1 MKSIVELKS
10 LYSKIIPK
18 VQNQYDVWSQ
28 DEDGYDHEVGY
39 GGICHLI
46 ADEVVSVLQD
56 FDIQCTTLS
65 LDSEV
70 HVLVIAQF
78 QEGVYSIDVPYSIY
92 EKGGGYQWTK
102 IPNIIF
108 DESCITYNKIY
119 SDPER
124 FIEYLQD

>member
-10 LYSKIIPK
+10 LYPKMIPK

-102 IPNIIF
+102 IPNITF
-108 DESCITYNKIY
+108 DESCITYKKIY

-124 FIEYLQD
+124 FSEYLQD